1 MRRKENEI
9 VDIVEIEEIIKKSK
23 VCHIGLVDKE
33 EPYIVPV
40 FFGYERG
47 ALYFHSSSEG
57 RKVDVI
63 EKNNRVCFEI
73 ESDVEV
79 ISADMPCGWSA
90 KFRSVMGVGR
100 AYLLEKTE
108 EKAHGLSLLMEHYGE
123 NRAGLHFM
131 KLDEVSI
138 VKIEIEHMTG
148 KKARYD

>member
-47 ALYFHSSSEG
+47 ALYFHSALEG

-63 EKNNRVCFEI
+63 KKNNRVCFEI

-79 ISADMPCGWSA
+79 IGADEPCRWAA
-90 KFRSVMGVGR
+90 KYRSVMGVGR
-100 AYLLEKTE
+100 AYFLEKAE
-108 EKAHGLSLLMEHYGE
+108 EKVHGLSVMMRHYGE
-123 NRAGLHFM
+123 NKSDLHFVR
-131 KLDEVSI
+131 LDEILI
-138 VKIEIEHMTG
+138 VKIEVEHIVG